1 MTTLSSIQLYS
12 LSVSKINPYLFTVA
26 GTSPYAFLQDRR
38 MVRPMKEEWAT
49 GGFAGGEADQGQ
61 KVHCVRRFGLDP
73 HAEEEEDAAGEV
85 QGMTEDERAR
95 RREATRRRRHM
106 VRHIT
111 AVDMSDHNAE
121 DVSRLSCQLLGHG

>member
-49 GGFAGGEADQGQ
+49 AGFSGGEADQGH

-73 HAEEEEDAAGEV
+73 NAETEEDRTGEV
-85 QGMTEDERAR
+85 EGMTEEERTR
-95 RREATRRRRHM
+95 RREETRRRRRM

-121 DVSRLSCQLLGHG
+121 DVSRACSAVWT